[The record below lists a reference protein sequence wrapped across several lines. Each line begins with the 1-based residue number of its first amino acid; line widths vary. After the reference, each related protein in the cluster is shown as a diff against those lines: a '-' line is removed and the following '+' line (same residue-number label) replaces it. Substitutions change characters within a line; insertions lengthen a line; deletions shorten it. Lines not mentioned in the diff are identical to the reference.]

1 MNLINELNSAEKK
14 ELRGL
19 ILKEINNNEKEYCFD
34 KSYTSDIDWIL
45 RHGKETRYEAYRKA
59 TVWHNSLSLE
69 EILKEYDGGFDYIVE
84 KYIDEKNNIK
94 KALELIRVELNE
106 MCENI
111 ALMND
116 KPNNSLVY
124 RFNKLTTIDLEL
136 QELLKWNK
144 KNKDVGKNGKSI
156 QKF

>member
-1 MNLINELNSAEKK
+1 MNLINELNSVEKN

-19 ILKEINNNEKEYCFD
+19 ILSEVKNNEKEYCFD
-34 KSYTSDIDWIL
+34 KSYTSDSDWIL
-45 RHGKETRYEAYRKA
+45 YHGKETRHEAYSKA
-59 TVWHNSLSLE
+59 MIWHNSLSLE

-84 KYIDEKNNIK
+84 KYIDGKNNIK

-106 MCENI
+106 MCKNI

-136 QELLKWNK
+136 QELLK
-144 KNKDVGKNGKSI
+144 
-156 QKF
+156 

>member
-1 MNLINELNSAEKK
+1 MNLINKLNSVEKN

-19 ILKEINNNEKEYCFD
+19 ILREIKNSEKEYCFD
-34 KSYTSDIDWIL
+34 KTYKSDSDWVL
-45 RHGKETRYEAYRKA
+45 EHGEETRHEAYRKA

-84 KYIDEKNNIK
+84 RYIDEKNNIK
-94 KALELIRVELNE
+94 KALELIRLELNE

-111 ALMND
+111 ALMNG

-124 RFNKLTTIDLEL
+124 RFNKLTTVDLEL
-136 QELLKWNK
+136 QELLKW
-144 KNKDVGKNGKSI
+144 
-156 QKF
+156 Q